1 MHDHTLP
8 GPWIILHMMKW
19 LASAESF
26 SPFEEKALCV
36 RISSKSARPRCFVT
50 PAGTIVKFIY
60 FYFFF
65 NPELREVVSFCS
77 PRSNISSNSCDFKME

>member
-26 SPFEEKALCV
+26 SPIEEKALCV

-50 PAGTIVKFIY
+50 PAGTIVKCIFFLFI
-60 FYFFF
+60 FFQSRA
-65 NPELREVVSFCS
+65 ERGRL
-77 PRSNISSNSCDFKME
+77 ILLATFKHFLKFV